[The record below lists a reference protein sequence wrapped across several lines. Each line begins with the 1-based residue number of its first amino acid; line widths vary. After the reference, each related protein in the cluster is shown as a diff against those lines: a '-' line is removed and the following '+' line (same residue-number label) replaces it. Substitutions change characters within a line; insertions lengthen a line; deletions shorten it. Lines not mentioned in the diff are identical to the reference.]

1 MPTLTCG
8 FRPVGLTSRI
18 CRSQNPLGNRVLTMI
33 SVWLGAKRRADSPR
47 FDMVAGEASL
57 GFGRASHATQQ
68 GFSAGAH
75 RRAWRAI
82 VEPAA
87 ICFRGFWDPW
97 VGRNPLLNPAAV

>member
-1 MPTLTCG
+1 
-8 FRPVGLTSRI
+8 
-18 CRSQNPLGNRVLTMI
+18 MI

-47 FDMVAGEASL
+47 FDMLAGEASL

-68 GFSAGAH
+68 GCSAGAP

-87 ICFRGFWDPW
+87 ICFRRIWDACVERIP
-97 VGRNPLLNPAAV
+97 PMNPAGVAQSALPPGSPDASLVALLLTARW